1 MTDGV
6 HEFIC
11 ADCGANVC
19 AVGYH
24 DGVPVCLTCRFIREH
39 PDMPEHIKEYLRNDA

>member
-11 ADCGANVC
+11 EDCGANVC